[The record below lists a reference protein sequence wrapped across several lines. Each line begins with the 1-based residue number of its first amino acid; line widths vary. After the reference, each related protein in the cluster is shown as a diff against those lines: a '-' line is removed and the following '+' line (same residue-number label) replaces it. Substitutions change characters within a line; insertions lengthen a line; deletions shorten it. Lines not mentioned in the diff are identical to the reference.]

1 MKGMIIYKGKYGATR
16 QYAIWLGTAL
26 ELPIAQAGTEAVEQ
40 LADADYVIMGAS
52 VYMGKLQMKRWI
64 KDNLT
69 FLSTKK
75 LYLFVV
81 SGTPLDE
88 VNRLQEYV
96 KENVPEELRN
106 RVECFFFPGKL
117 EFSKLSLKD
126 KLLLKIGTWLSSGSR
141 KDKVPLTDYNKV
153 NRLNIAGLVEVAAY
167 QKVA

>member
-26 ELPIAQAGTEAVEQ
+26 ELPVEQAGSETAEQ

-52 VYMGKLQMKRWI
+52 VYMGKLQMKSWM
-64 KDNLT
+64 KENLT

-81 SGTPLDE
+81 SGTPLDD

-96 KENVPEELRN
+96 KNNVPEELRS

-117 EFSKLSLKD
+117 EFNKLSLKD
-126 KLLLKIGTWLSSGSR
+126 KLLLKIGAWLSKGSE
-141 KDKVPLTDYNKV
+141 KDKVQLSDYNKV
-153 NRLNIAGLVEVAAY
+153 NRVNIARLVEVAAY

>member
-26 ELPIAQAGTEAVEQ
+26 ELPIAQAGSETIEQ

-52 VYMGKLQMKRWI
+52 VYMGRLQMKRWI
-64 KDNLT
+64 KENLT

-81 SGTPLDE
+81 SGTPLDD
-88 VNRLQEYV
+88 VNRLEEYI
-96 KENVPEELRN
+96 KQNVPAEIRN
-106 RVECFFFPGKL
+106 RVKCFFFPGKL

-126 KLLLKIGTWLSSGSR
+126 KLLLKVGAWLSKGSE
-141 KDKVPLTDYNKV
+141 KDKILLTDYNRV
-153 NRLNIAGLVEVAAY
+153 NRLNIARLVEVAGY
-167 QKVA
+167 PRVA

>member
-1 MKGMIIYKGKYGATR
+1 MKGMIIYKGKYGATH
-16 QYAIWLGTAL
+16 QYAIWLGTEL
-26 ELPIAQAGTEAVEQ
+26 ELPIAQAGTETEEQ

-64 KDNLT
+64 RENLT

-75 LYLFVV
+75 LFLFVV

-88 VNRLQEYV
+88 MNRLQGYV
-96 KENVPEELRN
+96 KDNVPEELRN
-106 RVECFFFPGKL
+106 RVQCFFFPGKL
-117 EFSKLSLKD
+117 EFNKLSLRD
-126 KLLLKIGTWLSSGSR
+126 KMLLKIGAWLSKGSE
-141 KDKVPLTDYNKV
+141 KDKVQLADYNKV

>member
-16 QYAIWLGTAL
+16 QYAIWLSTAL
-26 ELPIAQAGTEAVEQ
+26 ELPIAQAGSETVEQ

-52 VYMGKLQMKRWI
+52 VYMGKLQMKRWM
-64 KDNLT
+64 KENLT

-81 SGTPLDE
+81 SGTPLDK
-88 VNRLQEYV
+88 VDRLQEYINN
-96 KENVPEELRN
+96 NVPEELRS

-117 EFSKLSLKD
+117 EFNKLSLKD
-126 KLLLKIGTWLSSGSR
+126 KLLLKIGAWLSRGSE
-141 KDKVPLTDYNKV
+141 KDKVQLADYNKV
-153 NRLNIAGLVEVAAY
+153 NRLNIARLVEVAAY

>member
-26 ELPIAQAGTEAVEQ
+26 ELPIEQAGSETVEQ

-52 VYMGKLQMKRWI
+52 VYMGKLQMKSWI
-64 KDNLT
+64 KENLT

-96 KENVPEELRN
+96 KNNVPEELRS

-117 EFSKLSLKD
+117 EFNKLSLKD
-126 KLLLKIGTWLSSGSR
+126 KLLLKIGAWLSKGSE
-141 KDKVPLTDYNKV
+141 KDKVQLSDYNKV

-167 QKVA
+167 QNVA